1 MTERRDYDY
10 LVLGGGSGGIASAR
24 RAAAHGAR
32 VVLVEGADLGGTCVN
47 RGCVPKKMT
56 YNAATLA
63 EELADARAYGLHA
76 PAPGPGEVLFDWR
89 RFKESRD
96 AYLERLRGVYASKL
110 DVDDVEVVRGWARCV
125 GPREVEVAGQRLRGE
140 HVLIATGG
148 RPTRPNLPGQELGIT
163 SDDFFRLEQQP
174 RRVAVVGA
182 GYIAVELAG
191 MFAALGSSVALFLRR
206 QQVLRSFDVL
216 LRETLLEELSA
227 SGIDVVTRFEPR
239 AVEKGEGGLLLRG
252 DTGRC
257 EQGFD
262 CLLWAIGRTP
272 NTEGWGLS
280 TWGVELDREGAVRV
294 DGWQATSVERV
305 YAVGDVTNQKN
316 LAPVAIAA
324 GRRLADRLFG
334 GAAEARLDYA
344 NIATVVFS
352 HPPIG
357 TVGLTEDEAI
367 ERFGSDVKCYTT
379 RFTNLYH
386 AVAAR
391 RVPTCMK
398 LVTVGHKEKVVGI
411 HVIGRGAD
419 EMIQGFAVALKMGA
433 TKADLDAT
441 VAIHPTASEE
451 LVTLR

>member
-1 MTERRDYDY
+1 MTERRHYDY

-32 VVLVEGADLGGTCVN
+32 VVVVEGAELGGTCVN

-56 YNAATLA
+56 FNAATLA

-76 PAPGPGEVLFDWR
+76 PAPGPGEVLFDWS
-89 RFKESRD
+89 RFKQSRD
-96 AYLERLRGVYASKL
+96 AYLERLRGMYASKL
-110 DVDDVEVVRGWARCV
+110 DVDEVEVVRGWARCV
-125 GPREVEVAGQRLRGE
+125 GPREVEVAGQRLCGD
-140 HVLIATGG
+140 HVVIATGG
-148 RPTRPNLPGQELGIT
+148 RPTRPDLPGQELGIT

-191 MFAALGSSVALFLRR
+191 MFAALGSSVALLLRK

-239 AVEKGEGGLLLRG
+239 AVEGVDGGLVLRG
-252 DTGRC
+252 DAGRC

-272 NTEGWGLS
+272 NTRGWGLS
-280 TWGVELDREGAVRV
+280 SWGVELDEQGAVRV
-294 DGWQATSVERV
+294 DGWQATSAERV

-334 GAAEARLDYA
+334 GASEARLDYD

-386 AVAAR
+386 AVGAR

-441 VAIHPTASEE
+441 VAIHPTAAEE